1 MFRPRL
7 QHLQRNKQK
16 KEKNQVSILQGLET
30 DDRLIHSKELE
41 HGLISCIIV
50 WHDHPSRFLS
60 LDLILSTK
68 YL

>member
-1 MFRPRL
+1 MFRQRL
-7 QHLQRNKQK
+7 QHLQRNKLN
-16 KEKNQVSILQGLET
+16 EEINQISILQGLET
-30 DDRLIHSKELE
+30 DDRLIHPKELE
-41 HGLISCIIV
+41 HGVISCITV